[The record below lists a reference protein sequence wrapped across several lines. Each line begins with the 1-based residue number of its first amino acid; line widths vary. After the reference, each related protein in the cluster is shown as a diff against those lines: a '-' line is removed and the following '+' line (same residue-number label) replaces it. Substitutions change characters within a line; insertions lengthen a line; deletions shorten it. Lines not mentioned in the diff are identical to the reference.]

1 MGYKVKGTAGPILQ
15 GIRYEFDPATAEL
28 VKETSWGGS
37 TRAIEGQ
44 VTDFRNRNLAFH
56 SILEENGRG
65 VTIQRTPV
73 FNKGESLD
81 LLVRY
86 EIATEFLEQDL
97 FRHKTVSDAADAFDL
112 AAADGADTFREEAEQ
127 GVRQKSSTSNT
138 VLGRVVEHLRKG
150 VTGFEREYIV
160 LRRSRRI
167 PFNGPAINAIGGLPQ
182 AAILEGRFIYSTEQL
197 GVPAAVAFS
206 LPDLASLPQSDWVDV
221 QWGWRRRPSNVVFE
235 GGWIE
240 QSSEFILAEWSLL
253 AYEVATGPASW

>member
-1 MGYKVKGTAGPILQ
+1 MGYKVKGNAGPILESV
-15 GIRYEFDPATAEL
+15 RFEFDPATAEL
-28 VKETSWGGS
+28 VKETVWGGS

-44 VTDFRNRNLAFH
+44 ATDLRNRNLAFH
-56 SILEENGRG
+56 SILEETGRG
-65 VTIQRTPV
+65 QTIQRTPV

-97 FRHKTVSDAADAFDL
+97 FRHKTVSDAADAYDL
-112 AAADGADTFREEAEQ
+112 AAADGADTFRAAAEEAV
-127 GVRQKSSTSNT
+127 GAKLSTSNT
-138 VLGRVVEHLRKG
+138 VLGRVIEHLRKG

-182 AAILEGRFIYSTEQL
+182 VAILEGRLIYSTEQL

-206 LPDLASLPQSDWVDV
+206 LPNLNDLPQSDWADA
-221 QWGWRRRPSNVVFE
+221 QWGWRRRPSSVIFD

-253 AYEVATGPASW
+253 AYEVATGAASW